1 MTAAGVLESGMPTG
15 VGSLPYLDAAGAAFA
30 ELQLHPELP
39 AAPQL
44 PRRSERESM
53 IAQVVAGMRGVTVK
67 PNGRLDAGRNLA
79 PSEDGAPLDADAW
92 AGTLAFFTAATGR
105 KGPIKV
111 QMTGAVTLGLALVDA
126 GVRPRQAFAV
136 SSTTV
141 QNTARSVIAAA
152 RHAAPDAPIVFV
164 FDEPSLG
171 RAMHPGFPL
180 VPEETVDIVSGALAS
195 ASKAG
200 AAVNGVHCCA
210 MVDWSLVLHAGP
222 DLLSTPATPDVV
234 EDSAALAAFLER
246 GGWVSWGVV
255 PTDAPFGEKYE
266 THWHR
271 LNDVWKH
278 LTAAGCD
285 PVRLR
290 TQALLSPACG
300 LAFHHESQ
308 VPVMMNLVRRV
319 AERVQ
324 DQAYAAR
331 MSVGA

>member
-15 VGSLPYLDAAGAAFA
+15 VGSLPYTDPAGAAFA

-44 PRRSERESM
+44 PRRSDRESM
-53 IAQVVAGMRGVTVK
+53 IAQITAGMRGVAVK
-67 PNGRLDAGRNLA
+67 ANGRLDVGPNLA
-79 PSEDGAPLDADAW
+79 PVDEGSALDADAW
-92 AGTLAFFTAATGR
+92 AGTLSFLTAATGR
-105 KGPIKV
+105 KGPIKL
-111 QMTGAVTLGLALVDA
+111 QMTGPVTLGLALVDA
-126 GVRPRQAFAV
+126 GVRPKRAFEVA
-136 SSTTV
+136 SATV
-141 QNTARSVIAAA
+141 QDRARALIGVA
-152 RHAAPDAPIVFV
+152 RRHAPDAPIVFV

-180 VPEETVDIVSGALAS
+180 VPEQTVDVVSGALAS

-210 MVDWSLVLHAGP
+210 AVDWSLVLHAGP
-222 DLLSTPATPDVV
+222 DLLSTPATPEVLD
-234 EDSAALAAFLER
+234 DSASLAVFLER
-246 GGWVSWGVV
+246 GGWVAWGVV
-255 PTDAPFGEKYE
+255 PTDGPFGDRYE

-271 LNDVWKH
+271 LNDVWKN

-290 TQALLSPACG
+290 TQSLLSPACG

-308 VPVMMNLVRRV
+308 VPMMMNLVRRV